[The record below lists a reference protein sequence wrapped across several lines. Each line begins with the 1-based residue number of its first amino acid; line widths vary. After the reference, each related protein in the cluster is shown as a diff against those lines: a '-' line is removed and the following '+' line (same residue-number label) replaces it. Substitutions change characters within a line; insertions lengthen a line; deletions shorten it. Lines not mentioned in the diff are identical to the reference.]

1 MVNKDVHCRIDV
13 HNDKD
18 PIFCN
23 LRHDT
28 YWRSNVCI
36 IRYTVVVTIGL
47 KGSRAI
53 TKIRNDFQR
62 MLKTIR
68 LIRLTSV
75 IGNGSLRIRVSN
87 CTK

>member
-23 LRHDT
+23 LRHDK
-28 YWRSNVCI
+28 YRRPNVYI

-53 TKIRNDFQR
+53 TEIRNDFQ
-62 MLKTIR
+62 MLKTVR

-75 IGNGSLRIRVSN
+75 IGNGLLRIRVSN
-87 CTK
+87 